1 MKLSVALRAC
11 SAGGLMPL
19 SVARV
24 AGMPSHR
31 LASPLVRQ
39 CPFIP
44 VGTGLYDANDV
55 ELLRVTGRC
64 WLPADDGGHRVAGD
78 DRGRN
83 HAHRNGEGEVPR
95 RDDGGHAL
103 QCLMTRALVDLP
115 VGEISLETRRTG
127 RALAWVTLSDKGSQG
142 MRDDTS
148 GPAMA
153 ALVADTLP
161 LCHSQGFL
169 LPDDAVQLRA
179 LLVDLALN
187 QGYDVICTSGGTG
200 VGPRDISPQVTSAVL
215 DYPLPGFSMAMMQA
229 SLAKTPHAAISRAVA
244 GVLGQSI
251 IINLPGSR
259 KAVVENLEAVLP
271 ALPHALDKLHGDPA
285 DCGG

>member
-1 MKLSVALRAC
+1 
-11 SAGGLMPL
+11 
-19 SVARV
+19 
-24 AGMPSHR
+24 
-31 LASPLVRQ
+31 
-39 CPFIP
+39 
-44 VGTGLYDANDV
+44 
-55 ELLRVTGRC
+55 
-64 WLPADDGGHRVAGD
+64 
-78 DRGRN
+78 
-83 HAHRNGEGEVPR
+83 
-95 RDDGGHAL
+95 
-103 QCLMTRALVDLP
+103 MTRALVDLP

-251 IINLPGSR
+251 VINLPGSR

>member
-64 WLPADDGGHRVAGD
+64 WLPADDGGH
-78 DRGRN
+78 
-83 HAHRNGEGEVPR
+83 
-95 RDDGGHAL
+95 AL

-115 VGEISLETRRTG
+115 G
-127 RALAWVTLSDKGSQG
+127 RDQ
-142 MRDDTS
+142 
-148 GPAMA
+148 
-153 ALVADTLP
+153 
-161 LCHSQGFL
+161 
-169 LPDDAVQLRA
+169 
-179 LLVDLALN
+179 
-187 QGYDVICTSGGTG
+187 
-200 VGPRDISPQVTSAVL
+200 PRDAAHGPC
-215 DYPLPGFSMAMMQA
+215 PG
-229 SLAKTPHAAISRAVA
+229 L
-244 GVLGQSI
+244 
-251 IINLPGSR
+251 
-259 KAVVENLEAVLP
+259 
-271 ALPHALDKLHGDPA
+271 GDPFGQGVPGHA
-285 DCGG
+285 

>member
-64 WLPADDGGHRVAGD
+64 WLPADD
-78 DRGRN
+78 
-83 HAHRNGEGEVPR
+83 
-95 RDDGGHAL
+95 
-103 QCLMTRALVDLP
+103 
-115 VGEISLETRRTG
+115 
-127 RALAWVTLSDKGSQG
+127 
-142 MRDDTS
+142 S

>member
-64 WLPADDGGHRVAGD
+64 WLPADDGGH
-78 DRGRN
+78 
-83 HAHRNGEGEVPR
+83 
-95 RDDGGHAL
+95 AL

-115 VGEISLETRRTG
+115 VGEIDLETRRTG

-259 KAVVENLEAVLP
+259 KAVVENLELSCPPCPMRWTSCTAIPPTVEVNP
-271 ALPHALDKLHGDPA
+271 
-285 DCGG
+285 

>member
-64 WLPADDGGHRVAGD
+64 WLPADDGGH
-78 DRGRN
+78 
-83 HAHRNGEGEVPR
+83 
-95 RDDGGHAL
+95 AL

-127 RALAWVTLSDKGSQG
+127 RALAWVTLSDKGSQVL
-142 MRDDTS
+142 R
-148 GPAMA
+148 
-153 ALVADTLP
+153 
-161 LCHSQGFL
+161 
-169 LPDDAVQLRA
+169 PDDAVQLRA

>member
-64 WLPADDGGHRVAGD
+64 WLPA
-78 DRGRN
+78 
-83 HAHRNGEGEVPR
+83 
-95 RDDGGHAL
+95 DDGGHAL

-251 IINLPGSR
+251 IINLPAYLAGLGEDAYLTEFIPSPD
-259 KAVVENLEAVLP
+259 AEIVEEDTPSGDDFGMDDMTMDEVP
-271 ALPHALDKLHGDPA
+271 AG
-285 DCGG
+285 

>member
-44 VGTGLYDANDV
+44 VGTGLYDANHV

-64 WLPADDGGHRVAGD
+64 WLPADDGGH
-78 DRGRN
+78 
-83 HAHRNGEGEVPR
+83 
-95 RDDGGHAL
+95 AL
-103 QCLMTRALVDLP
+103 QCLMTRALADLP
-115 VGEISLETRRTG
+115 VGD
-127 RALAWVTLSDKGSQG
+127 A
-142 MRDDTS
+142 
-148 GPAMA
+148 
-153 ALVADTLP
+153 LP

-187 QGYDVICTSGGTG
+187 QGYDIICTSGGTG

>member
-64 WLPADDGGHRVAGD
+64 WLPADDGGH
-78 DRGRN
+78 
-83 HAHRNGEGEVPR
+83 
-95 RDDGGHAL
+95 AL

-153 ALVADTLP
+153 ALVADALP

-179 LLVDLALN
+179 LLVDLAM
-187 QGYDVICTSGGTG
+187 TSSAPAAVRAWARATSRRRSR
-200 VGPRDISPQVTSAVL
+200 PRCWTIPCPASAW
-215 DYPLPGFSMAMMQA
+215 P
-229 SLAKTPHAAISRAVA
+229 
-244 GVLGQSI
+244 
-251 IINLPGSR
+251 
-259 KAVVENLEAVLP
+259 
-271 ALPHALDKLHGDPA
+271 
-285 DCGG
+285 

>member
-1 MKLSVALRAC
+1 MSYQAVILTVSDSCA
-11 SAGGLMPL
+11 AG
-19 SVARV
+19 
-24 AGMPSHR
+24 
-31 LASPLVRQ
+31 
-39 CPFIP
+39 
-44 VGTGLYDANDV
+44 
-55 ELLRVTGRC
+55 
-64 WLPADDGGHRVAGD
+64 
-78 DRGRN
+78 
-83 HAHRNGEGEVPR
+83 
-95 RDDGGHAL
+95 
-103 QCLMTRALVDLP
+103 TR
-115 VGEISLETRRTG
+115 T
-127 RALAWVTLSDKGSQG
+127 
-142 MRDDTS
+142 DTS

-153 ALVADTLP
+153 ALVADALP

-187 QGYDVICTSGGTG
+187 QGYDIICTSGGTG